1 MSDEGEIKKNDEDV
15 KNVHD
20 IVSRKVST
28 GGKPADKTEE
38 VLFQAYNDG
47 HEFARI
53 MYAQML
59 AENCPDEAL
68 TTFKAFLDC
77 YEQQQQQ
84 NKSA

>member
-1 MSDEGEIKKNDEDV
+1 MGDEGVIKKNDEDV

-28 GGKPADKTEE
+28 GGKPADKAEE
-38 VLFQAYNDG
+38 ILFQAYNDG

-53 MYAQML
+53 LYAQML

-68 TTFKAFLDC
+68 KRSRLSWTATNNS
-77 YEQQQQQ
+77 
-84 NKSA
+84 NKINLLR